1 MTTSVMYCPHNEEQN
16 VECKITTCP
25 CCGGLGV
32 AAQCPSCNGTGA
44 IYARTLREAQ
54 LAHTSQWEKCETCKG
69 RGYFPITV
77 ELFERLGHGTPE
89 EIAMLYKRRPAR
101 RAS

>member
-1 MTTSVMYCPHNEEQN
+1 MHNPENN
-16 VECKITTCP
+16 VECKIGACP

-32 AAQCPSCNGTGA
+32 AAQCGGCNGTGA
-44 IYARTLREAQ
+44 IYVRTLREAQ
-54 LAHTSQWEKCETCKG
+54 LAHSSQWERCEVCKG

-77 ELFERLGHGTPE
+77 DLFERLGFGTE
-89 EIAMLYKRRPAR
+89 TEIHELIGRKPVR